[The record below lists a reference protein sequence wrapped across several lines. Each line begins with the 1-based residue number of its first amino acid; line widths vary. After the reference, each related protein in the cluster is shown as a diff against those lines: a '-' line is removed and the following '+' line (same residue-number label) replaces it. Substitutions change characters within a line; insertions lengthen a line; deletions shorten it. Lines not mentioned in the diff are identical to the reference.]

1 MTLKITFLSLLFMS
15 LLNGCSVITTQ
26 EKISSEVMP
35 ESAAVELFRRVGMPD
50 IRNLFSGGKPRLC
63 GGGLV
68 YDVSIKEVWKID
80 YIIFKNAVILW
91 SRGNVFN
98 GEECLVGSRIENVQ
112 TEEQARELVRAAIAL
127 GAKINYLGIR
137 FFQ

>member
-1 MTLKITFLSLLFMS
+1 MILKITFLSLLFMS

-50 IRNLFSGGKPRLC
+50 IRKLFSGGKGPLC

-80 YIIFKNAVILW
+80 YIIFKKAVILW
-91 SRGNVFN
+91 SRGNVFK
-98 GEECLVGSRIENVQ
+98 GEECLVGSRFENVH